1 MSDSTNPNV
10 RFVNPAGLAPAPGY
24 THAVEVT
31 RGRMIFLSGQVP
43 LDEAGNMVG
52 ADDFTA
58 QAHQTF
64 RNIQTALAAL
74 GADFTHVVK
83 LNYYLINMGNLLT
96 LREIR
101 NQYINTAQPPASTA
115 VEVSRLFREGVLIE
129 IEAVAVLPE

>member
-1 MSDSTNPNV
+1 MANPDV
-10 RFVNPAGLAPAPGY
+10 RFIHPAGLAPAPGY

-43 LDEAGNMVG
+43 LDETGNMVG
-52 ADDFTA
+52 AGDFAA

-64 RNIQTALAAL
+64 KNIGLALAAA
-74 GADFTHVVK
+74 GADFSQIIK
-83 LNYYLINMGNLLT
+83 LTYYVLDMGNLLA

-115 VEVSRLFREGVLIE
+115 VEVSRLFREGILIE
-129 IEAVAVLPE
+129 IEAIAVVPE

>member
-1 MSDSTNPNV
+1 MTDSTNPNV
-10 RFVNPAGLAPAPGY
+10 RFIKPDGLAPAPGY
-24 THAVEVT
+24 THTVEVK
-31 RGRMIFLSGQVP
+31 RGSMIFISGQVP

-58 QAHQTF
+58 QAHQVF
-64 RNIQTALAAL
+64 RNIQTALAAAR
-74 GADFTHVVK
+74 ADFTHVVK
-83 LNYYLINMGNLLT
+83 LNYYVLDMSNLLA

-115 VEVSRLFREGVLIE
+115 VEVSRLFREGILIE